1 MAPPKAPSP
10 LQSNLKSSFIGL
22 LFSDCLLTRRLSCV
36 DCLAL
41 SFKEKGGAKNVHQSP
56 GRLSRS

>member
-41 SFKEKGGAKNVHQSP
+41 SFKEKGGAKNVH
-56 GRLSRS
+56 RS